1 MSHCVRPKQTGPI
14 KTDVEISQTQVIKKP
29 LALQYTDKGNL
40 DGISHPIYKTEE
52 SLSMELMTKK
62 LCQRKV
68 DLITHKELKIFFP
81 TAGSFLFKIPV
92 CAAFLN
98 DVLSLTVLA
107 VVHHT
112 LGMN

>member
-14 KTDVEISQTQVIKKP
+14 KTDKEISQTQVIKKP
-29 LALQYTDKGNL
+29 LALKYTDKDNL

-68 DLITHKELKIFFP
+68 DLTTHKELKIFFP
-81 TAGSFLFKIPV
+81 TAGSFLIQNSGM
-92 CAAFLN
+92 CSFLK
-98 DVLSLTVLA
+98 
-107 VVHHT
+107 
-112 LGMN
+112 